1 MAHDGASGELLDP
14 GVGVGQQRL
23 VNRRATA
30 RSDSIGWSAIPEK
43 SQGRPFA
50 SRAEAGVSTELAGR
64 SQGTRLDNLS
74 RPASDRS
81 LAMAKRASGVP
92 DHRRALVVP
101 SSSEGR
107 AAATP
112 PITRTQKRASSSN
125 FRRSTPWNATGA
137 RSADRTGRASRQREA
152 ELRVRRAFT
161 GFQTS
166 SATIRSGSRRTLR
179 RFSRT

>member
-1 MAHDGASGELLDP
+1 PSHGWIQRSPYSEDP
-14 GVGVGQQRL
+14 RFRRYAGV
-23 VNRRATA
+23 
-30 RSDSIGWSAIPEK
+30 SIGAGDAPAK
-43 SQGRPFA
+43 DDPRA
-50 SRAEAGVSTELAGR
+50 SRATLGGR
-64 SQGTRLDNLS
+64 LLRPAKQARRDTRPALS
-74 RPASDRS
+74 RF
-81 LAMAKRASGVP
+81 
-92 DHRRALVVP
+92 VP